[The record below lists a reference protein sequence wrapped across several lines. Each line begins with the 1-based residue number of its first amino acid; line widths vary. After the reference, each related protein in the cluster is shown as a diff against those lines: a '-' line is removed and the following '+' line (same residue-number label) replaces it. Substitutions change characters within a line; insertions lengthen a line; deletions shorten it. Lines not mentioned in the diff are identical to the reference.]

1 MKAIHICIY
10 HLEKDEDIPYFILKE
25 IVTASPQDLLN
36 FRTDNSHKSKIIN
49 NR

>member
-1 MKAIHICIY
+1 MY
-10 HLEKDEDIPYFILKE
+10 LPFGEGRDIPYFILKE

-36 FRTDNSHKSKIIN
+36 FRTDNSHKPKIIN